1 MLIEAGFDDVV
12 EVRYKWPQN
21 RWPKDKKLKELGE
34 LHCYSY
40 DQPRTSTDYSD
51 MVGMWMHE
59 NFSTGLAGLS
69 MAVFTRGLGWSQEEL
84 EVFLADVRKSMK
96 DPNVHGYYPM

>member
-1 MLIEAGFDDVV
+1 
-12 EVRYKWPQN
+12 
-21 RWPKDKKLKELGE
+21 
-34 LHCYSY
+34 
-40 DQPRTSTDYSD
+40 
-51 MVGMWMHE
+51 MHE